1 MSRCTDMK
9 CELHQYPLTSLP
21 DIGRTSGRGGL
32 KAGALTAPAFRHED
46 AGVDHVVHEGKYY
59 RGPHL
64 DGGAHVGVNK
74 RIPQSRLVA
83 LQDDKITIKLLNGR
97 GKRAC
102 YTSGRGPRARARGGR

>member
-9 CELHQYPLTSLP
+9 CELHQYPLSSLP
-21 DIGRTSGRGGL
+21 DIGHTSGQGGL
-32 KAGALTAPAFRHED
+32 KAGALTAPASRNED
-46 AGVDHVVHEGKYY
+46 VGLDHIVVHEGKYH

-83 LQDDKITIKLLNGR
+83 LQYAKVTINML
-97 GKRAC
+97 
-102 YTSGRGPRARARGGR
+102 